1 MGLIY
6 SKSES
11 QNLIRVME
19 GNLAKAGSILQS
31 LTQASKQLTSV
42 LTVELKGQAYS
53 SGLAV
58 FDDIILPTMQHAST
72 AIEELSQGLS
82 SYRALDS
89 AMPNEILDEDNLNE
103 QIRIRQN
110 MVSSLHHQSRLLQY
124 QQGGD
129 NLVSQTN
136 LLHHLTSHMLVLEE
150 EIRQLQEK
158 VRKLGEFSSSTSG
171 LFTAGQNYLL
181 ASLRGVN
188 VLKHAT
194 VHPQTGAYLLRGGV
208 SLLDLQVQGVGDD
221 FQSRLQK
228 MSLAEIEEKYR
239 DIIRVNVNSAYI
251 GAGFDS
257 RYAGT
262 KLSPKEIDAIRA
274 RYQYL
279 KARGDLTL
287 QQIKNLQ
294 TMYANLKA
302 TDKEA
307 IDSMNL
313 EELTSKYSYLLL
325 PRLGMDIPYALAD
338 PSGKAKKDYLYHR
351 FEELMAQELID
362 WRDPQY
368 MEKLNAYVNK
378 TGLDPRTGKEASDDV
393 KFVAEHY
400 NWVKGSSTLV
410 ASLINAKIDFDEMMV
425 ANHTGNKNYR
435 SQDDLLG
442 SFEDS
447 MSPEDA
453 KRYADWNDFAEAGV
467 EPEARLRI
475 MDEGIFSPK
484 TYVEFSAANPTQNV
498 DDYIE
503 LVRGQSPWPK
513 GYTPKKVVLK
523 PGDTF
528 EMAMS
533 PENFQPNDWPGAFG
547 TDIGTITDKDYVYY
561 DLAVKSSWKPELERV
576 VQYRVKEGIELPAHV
591 GPIGPQIDVEANR
604 YLPGGPNQIEML
616 VEPAHRM
623 DYLDIIGV
631 RYFK

>member
-11 QNLIRVME
+11 QDLIRVME

-228 MSLAEIEEKYR
+228 MSLAEIEEKYGN
-239 DIIRVNVNSAYI
+239 IIRVNVDSAYI
-251 GAGFDS
+251 GAGYDS

-287 QQIKNLQ
+287 QQIKDLQ

-307 IDSMNL
+307 IDSMSL

-325 PRLGMDIPYALAD
+325 PCLGMDIPYALAD

-378 TGLDPRTGKEASDDV
+378 TGLDPRTGLEASDDV
-393 KFVAEHY
+393 KLVAKHY
-400 NWVKGSSTLV
+400 GWVKGSSTTA
-410 ASLINAKIDFDEMMV
+410 ASIIGAFIEFSEI
-425 ANHTGNKNYR
+425 TGNVRTPSVSAYTNADVTEIINRRGY
-435 SQDDLLG
+435 SVDDFLYLTDA
-442 SFEDS
+442 DS
-447 MSPEDA
+447 VLSA
-453 KRYADWNDFAEAGV
+453 KQTAIVRDV
-467 EPEARLRI
+467 RLQI
-475 MDEGIFSPK
+475 GLPSSGTKMNK
-484 TYVEFSAANPTQNV
+484 TIPTKYVESFLSGERNSFDGFVSV
-498 DDYIE
+498 D
-503 LVRGQSPWPK
+503 SHSSS
-513 GYTPKKVVLK
+513 LK
-523 PGDTF
+523 TLDEVF
-528 EMAMS
+528 EG
-533 PENFQPNDWPGAFG
+533 N
-547 TDIGTITDKDYVYY
+547 
-561 DLAVKSSWKPELERV
+561 
-576 VQYRVKEGIELPAHV
+576 
-591 GPIGPQIDVEANR
+591 
-604 YLPGGPNQIEML
+604 
-616 VEPAHRM
+616 RM
-623 DYLDIIGV
+623 DYQNTPYNLQTDDTYAKISFDLDYGGQLKIPFEEASPDNYPFTGRGFTGSKEIVLPEYKMLDEHHFVEGDTIGIFDSKTGDMV
-631 RYFK
+631 EQYIYDGDSETWLKRQ

>member
-1 MGLIY
+1 M
-6 SKSES
+6 
-11 QNLIRVME
+11 
-19 GNLAKAGSILQS
+19 
-31 LTQASKQLTSV
+31 
-42 LTVELKGQAYS
+42 
-53 SGLAV
+53 
-58 FDDIILPTMQHAST
+58 
-72 AIEELSQGLS
+72 
-82 SYRALDS
+82 
-89 AMPNEILDEDNLNE
+89 
-103 QIRIRQN
+103 
-110 MVSSLHHQSRLLQY
+110 
-124 QQGGD
+124 
-129 NLVSQTN
+129 
-136 LLHHLTSHMLVLEE
+136 
-150 EIRQLQEK
+150 
-158 VRKLGEFSSSTSG
+158 
-171 LFTAGQNYLL
+171 
-181 ASLRGVN
+181 
-188 VLKHAT
+188 
-194 VHPQTGAYLLRGGV
+194 
-208 SLLDLQVQGVGDD
+208 DLQVQGVGDD
-221 FQSRLQK
+221 FQSKLQK
-228 MSLAEIEEKYR
+228 MTLAEIEEKYGN
-239 DIIRVNVNSAYI
+239 IIRVNVNSVYI

-287 QQIKNLQ
+287 QQIKDLQ

-368 MEKLNAYVNK
+368 MEKLNAYVNE
-378 TGLDPRTGKEASDDV
+378 TGLDPRTGLEASDDV
-393 KFVAEHY
+393 KLVAKHY
-400 NWVKGSSTLV
+400 GWVKGSSTLA
-410 ASLINAKIDFDEMMV
+410 ASLISAKIDFDEMMV

-442 SFEDS
+442 SFEDF

-453 KRYADWNDFAEAGV
+453 KRYADWNDFVEAGI

-528 EMAMS
+528 EMAMH
-533 PENFQPNDWPGAFG
+533 PDQDDFRPGNFG
-547 TDIGTITDKDYVYY
+547 TDMNSIQNIDYVR
-561 DLAVKSSWKPELERV
+561 DNLAVKSNWKDKIDRV
-576 VQYRVKEGIELPAHV
+576 NQYRVKNGVELPAQV
-591 GPIGPQIDVEANR
+591 GPIGPQIDLGTDR
-604 YLPGGPNQIEML
+604 YLPGGPNQIELLLDRAINKM
-616 VEPAHRM
+616 E
-623 DYLDIIGV
+623 YLELIGQ
-631 RYFK
+631 RPID

>member
-129 NLVSQTN
+129 DLVSHTN

-188 VLKHAT
+188 ILKHTT
-194 VHPQTGAYLLRGGV
+194 VDPQTGAYLLRGGV

-221 FQSRLQK
+221 FQSKLQK
-228 MSLAEIEEKYR
+228 MTLAEIEEKYGN
-239 DIIRVNVNSAYI
+239 IIRVNVNSVYI

-274 RYQYL
+274 HYQYL

-368 MEKLNAYVNK
+368 MEKLNAYVNE
-378 TGLDPRTGKEASDDV
+378 TGLDPRTGLEASDDV
-393 KFVAEHY
+393 KLVAKHY
-400 NWVKGSSTLV
+400 GWVKGSSTLA
-410 ASLINAKIDFDEMMV
+410 ASLISAKIDFDEMMV

-442 SFEDS
+442 SFEDF

-453 KRYADWNDFAEAGV
+453 KRYADWNDFVEAGI

-528 EMAMS
+528 EMAMH
-533 PENFQPNDWPGAFG
+533 PDQDDFRPGNFG
-547 TDIGTITDKDYVYY
+547 TDMNSIQNIDYVR
-561 DLAVKSSWKPELERV
+561 DNLAVKSNWKDKIDRV
-576 VQYRVKEGIELPAHV
+576 NQYRVKDGVELPAQV
-591 GPIGPQIDVEANR
+591 GPIGPQIDLGTDR
-604 YLPGGPNQIEML
+604 YLPGGPNQIELLLDRAINKM
-616 VEPAHRM
+616 E
-623 DYLDIIGV
+623 YLELIGQ
-631 RYFK
+631 RPID